1 MSGKVNLP
9 RLYALL
15 VLWLVVLLAPGV
27 LEILGTFG
35 HFDINTDIVGPIIG
49 MWVVGYLVQF
59 FIFLLLSRIVDPG
72 ILAWFAASS
81 LPWAI
86 DWTTPVSPLF
96 LVLWAGIAVAFAMWI
111 ASHARR
117 DEALREHGVHVAATV
132 LKVYQPF
139 MNVIV
144 NGAYIKRK
152 LQLRID
158 GVKGS
163 APYEADMSSL
173 FMFGDV
179 PSVGDK
185 IPLLVDPQDPQR
197 FEYDDSSAAAS
208 DSSSDSSA
216 DDFAPMPDAS
226 VSAAA
231 DDSPS
236 IADELGKLAA
246 LHKQG
251 ALTDSEFD
259 DAKRKLLT

>member
-1 MSGKVNLP
+1 MSGNVNLP

-15 VLWLVVLLAPGV
+15 ALWLVLLLAPGV

-35 HFDINTDIVGPIIG
+35 HFDINTEIVGPIIG

-117 DEALREHGVHVAATV
+117 DAALRENGAHVDATV

-158 GVKGS
+158 GLKGS
-163 APYEADMSSL
+163 APYEADMSCL

-179 PSVGDK
+179 PSAGDK
-185 IPLLVDPQDPQR
+185 IPLLVDPQNPQR
-197 FEYDDSSAAAS
+197 FEYDKTAADAGDASSGSASGDLAAMQASSA
-208 DSSSDSSA
+208 SSA
-216 DDFAPMPDAS
+216 VGDAPSM
-226 VSAAA
+226 
-231 DDSPS
+231 
-236 IADELGKLAA
+236 ADELGKLAA

-259 DAKRKLLT
+259 DAKRKLLA